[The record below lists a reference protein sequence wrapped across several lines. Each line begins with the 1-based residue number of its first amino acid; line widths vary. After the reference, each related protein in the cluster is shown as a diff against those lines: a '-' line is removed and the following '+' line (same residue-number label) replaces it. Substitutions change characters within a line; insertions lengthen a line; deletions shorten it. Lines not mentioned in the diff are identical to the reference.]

1 MRSTPECGVQPCRQI
16 VVNPPESYV
25 SSKNPRP
32 FGLGFFFVELRGLE
46 PLTPTLPG
54 TGRPAEQE
62 GYGQIPVAVG
72 VFGGVTVV
80 GVVVK
85 TVVVDLADPARGG
98 CDEPMGKPLG
108 P

>member
-1 MRSTPECGVQPCRQI
+1 MSSNTARTPHPA
-16 VVNPPESYV
+16 
-25 SSKNPRP
+25 KNSRP
-32 FGLGFFFVELRGLE
+32 SGLGFFSVELMRLE

-54 TGRPAEQE
+54 TGMAAEQA

-85 TVVVDLADPARGG
+85 TGVVDVADPARGG